1 MKRRNF
7 VRSVALSTGVAATA
21 VPAIA
26 GATKEDP
33 KTLRKKKRLA
43 GPLHISNGP
52 MLGAPGP
59 TQMGI
64 WARTTE
70 PGQFRVRY
78 GTHPDILDQVSEII
92 ETTLEH
98 DNAAYVILKDLK
110 PATRYYYEVQVK
122 DEIVNELRKGSFKTW
137 ASEND
142 YRNASDNPLG
152 LYNFSFI
159 AAACARQRED
169 KSAGYVPH
177 KTMLD
182 NHADKVDF
190 FIHNGDFIYE
200 EGRDTTVGEWLD
212 DVGEDEEDIPAKV
225 QIAPTIVGGWENYKI
240 YTSRNP
246 NLAAFHKHV
255 PSFYMFDDHEIL
267 NNVFGA
273 SKAGF
278 PGRRALWRDVG
289 LQAWYDYVAWSN
301 PTNFPKKLH
310 FGKAKLKKGSNV
322 LTDANADFTK
332 LDLDNASALHIHWG
346 TENAGSPGSKLD
358 VEAPADP
365 NALVYRIEKVIDKT
379 KLQISP
385 TPKAN
390 TTSSYSI
397 GSYNHFSFRKAN
409 CEFFVLDTR
418 GHREDPIVGEYTDG
432 RDPKMLGDKQ
442 LQWLKESMA
451 KSDAEVFFIVSS
463 VNLVI
468 PHASSDPLGRGD
480 VGASEEAW
488 TGYVKE
494 RDELIEFWDG
504 LGKPVLVITGDLHNA
519 FGVKVTD
526 RVWEF
531 CSSPLTSDNQHTLRV
546 EGNRPN
552 NGKYNSKGR
561 EVEIRWSTFYTEA
574 TPRSMRRQPVYAVF
588 QVNNVFNNPKGQG
601 QNHWVAYQHPQVV
614 VQYYDAFSGN
624 LLYAET
630 ILAGITGNS

>member
-7 VRSVALSTGVAATA
+7 VKSVALTTGAAATA
-21 VPAIA
+21 SAMA
-26 GATKEDP
+26 GNEPSP
-33 KTLRKKKRLA
+33 KTAQKKKRLA
-43 GPLHISNGP
+43 GPLHISHGP
-52 MLGAPGP
+52 MLGAPGA
-59 TQMGI
+59 TQMGV

-78 GTHPDILDQVSEII
+78 GTHPEVLDQVSETV
-92 ETTLEH
+92 ETSLEH
-98 DNAAYVILKDLK
+98 DNAAHIMLKGLRPD
-110 PATRYYYEVQVK
+110 TRYYYAVQVK
-122 DEIVNELRKGSFKTW
+122 DEIVNELRRGTFKTW
-137 ASEND
+137 STEED
-142 YRNASDNPLG
+142 YRNSTENPKG

-159 AAACARQRED
+159 SAACARQRED
-169 KSAGYVPH
+169 KSAGFIPH
-177 KTMLD
+177 KTML
-182 NHADKVDF
+182 HQHGEKVDF

-200 EGRDTTVGEWLD
+200 EGRDTTVNEWLD
-212 DVGEDEEDIPAKV
+212 AVGEDEEDVPANV
-225 QIAPTIVGGWENYKI
+225 RIAPTLVGGWENYKI
-240 YTSRNP
+240 YTSRNL
-246 NLAAFHKHV
+246 NLAAFHKNV
-255 PSFYMFDDHEIL
+255 PSYYMFDDHEIL

-273 SKAGF
+273 SKEGF
-278 PGRRALWRDVG
+278 PGRRALWRDIG

-301 PTNFPKKLH
+301 PTTFPKKLH
-310 FGKAKLKKGSNV
+310 FGTARLKKGSNI
-322 LTDANADFTK
+322 LTDAEADFTQ
-332 LDLDNASALHIHWG
+332 LDLDHVSALHIHWG
-346 TENAGSPGSKLD
+346 TESAGNPGSRLD
-358 VEAPADP
+358 TEAPGDP
-365 NALVYRIEKVIDKT
+365 NALVYRVEKVIDKT

-409 CEFFVLDTR
+409 CEFYVLDTR

-442 LQWLKESMA
+442 LQWLKESMS
-451 KSDAEVFFIVSS
+451 KSDAEVFFVVSS

-494 RDELIEFWDG
+494 REELINFWDT

-546 EGNRPN
+546 EGGRPN
-552 NGKYNSKGR
+552 NGKFNSRGR
-561 EVEIRWSTFYTEA
+561 EVEIRWSTFFTEA

-588 QVNNVFNNPKGQG
+588 QVNNVFNNPNEGG
-601 QNHWVAYQHPQVV
+601 ENHWVAYQHPQVV
-614 VQYYDAFSGN
+614 VQYYDALKGD
-624 LLYAET
+624 LLYAEC
-630 ILAGITGNS
+630 ILSGNRGHS